1 MPKSYRNQALL
12 SLAQKIPHCVHCGVK
27 NFGQVT
33 ACHSNSQR
41 HGKGMG
47 LKAHDVPAYLCCSCH
62 DLVDGRSEA
71 MLLTRADRDTLFLDC
86 VYKTFLWLLQE
97 GHLKVIT

>member
-1 MPKSYRNQALL
+1 MSNYRYPQLL

-27 NFGQVT
+27 NFGQVVP
-33 ACHSNSQR
+33 CHSNSQR

-47 LKAHDVPAYLCCSCH
+47 IKAHDIPAFLCRTCH

-86 VYKTFLWLLQE
+86 VYKTFLWLLRE
-97 GHLKVIT
+97 GHLKVIP